1 MRHSSARTLVDT
13 GLVRAWLW
21 SALLWLL
28 AFAVLGLLL
37 AVKFNYPDFLG
48 GLSWLT
54 IGRLRPAH
62 VDGMVFGVYS
72 TAALG
77 LLYYYVPMLCARP
90 MVAAAVGWWAFYAL
104 DAAHSA
110 DRRAGAAVLRR
121 AGRHGR
127 GAPGLLCARPVHSV
141 GCAAGAGRAVLLSA
155 AGGRQRPVLAPAG
168 LARLLAASVG
178 VSSRGRRGISVQ
190 P

>member
-1 MRHSSARTLVDT
+1 MSHFSEPKLVDI
-13 GLVRAWLW
+13 GLIRAWLW

-54 IGRLRPAH
+54 FGRLRPAH

-77 LLYYYVPMLCARP
+77 LLYYYVPMSRARP
-90 MVAAAVGWWAFYAL
+90 MVAAAVGWWAFYGRN
-104 DAAHSA
+104 AAV
-110 DRRAGAAVLRR
+110 GAATLALLGGYN
-121 AGRHGR
+121 AGIEF
-127 GAPGLLCARPVHSV
+127 AE
-141 GCAAGAGRAVLLSA
+141 SA
-155 AGGRQRPVLAPAG
+155 WP
-168 LARLLAASVG
+168 ARLLLWVALLAVAAL
-178 VSSRGRRGISVQ
+178 
-190 P
+190 

>member
-1 MRHSSARTLVDT
+1 MRHSSARKLVDT

-54 IGRLRPAH
+54 FGRLRPAH
-62 VDGMVFGVYS
+62 VNGMVFGVYS

-90 MVAAAVGWWAFYAL
+90 MVAAAVGWWAFYGWT
-104 DAAHSA
+104 AAV
-110 DRRAGAAVLRR
+110 GAATP
-121 AGRHGR
+121 APR
-127 GAPGLLCARPVHSV
+127 GAPTAGIQSAEYAWPPRLPPRPAL
-141 GCAAGAGRAVLLSA
+141 AAGALQGA
-155 AGGRQRPVLAPAG
+155 ATALRR
-168 LARLLAASVG
+168 RLCE
-178 VSSRGRRGISVQ
+178 
-190 P
+190 

>member
-1 MRHSSARTLVDT
+1 MRHSSARKLVDT

-37 AVKFNYPDFLG
+37 AVKFIYPDFLG

-54 IGRLRPAH
+54 FGRLRPAH
-62 VDGMVFGVYS
+62 VNGMVFGVYS

-90 MVAAAVGWWAFYAL
+90 MVAAAVGWWALYGWN
-104 DAAHSA
+104 AAV
-110 DRRAGAAVLRR
+110 GAATL
-121 AGRHGR
+121 A
-127 GAPGLLCARPVHSV
+127 LL
-141 GCAAGAGRAVLLSA
+141 GDTT
-155 AGGRQRPVLAPAG
+155 PA
-168 LARLLAASVG
+168 SN
-178 VSSRGRRGISVQ
+178 SPNMPGRRGCCCGAHWRRWPCKWPPPSCAAASRSSTSLSTT
-190 P
+190 